1 MLPFILGGVALAV
14 TGYGIGKFLEED
26 EKENVD
32 NQKVGLEVR
41 KLLEAN
47 NLYPFNFIDKDS
59 STDLS
64 DVIVRFEDTKSKLCK
79 TTLKEL
85 QLALKEIKNLEK
97 DFDISIYEANDNQ
110 CDSLI
115 LSDDIVNQIDKYIG
129 ILEDTQNF
137 IPSELDKLD
146 ELIIKSSDYVFYSQ
160 EEKEFVKNLI
170 DLNNMIVNVT
180 SSKITADGE
189 TIARDVKRAF
199 GKIEVALYK

>member
-32 NQKVGLEVR
+32 NQKMGLEVR

-64 DVIVRFEDTKSKLCK
+64 DVMVIFEDTKSKLE

-146 ELIIKSSDYVFYSQ
+146 ELIIKSSDYEVYSQ

-170 DLNNMIVNVT
+170 DLNNMIVNVS

-199 GKIEVALYK
+199 GKIEVVLK

>member
-32 NQKVGLEVR
+32 NQKMGLEVR

-47 NLYPFNFIDKDS
+47 NLFPFNFIDKDS

-64 DVIVRFEDTKSKLCK
+64 DVMVIFEDTKSKLE
-79 TTLKEL
+79 TTLEEL

-146 ELIIKSSDYVFYSQ
+146 ELIIKSSDYEVYSQ

>member
-32 NQKVGLEVR
+32 NQKMGLEVR

-85 QLALKEIKNLEK
+85 HTALFEIKNLEK
-97 DFDISIYEANDNQ
+97 DSEILVSESNDNQ
-110 CDSLI
+110 YDSLT
-115 LSDDIVNQIDKYIG
+115 LSDDIENQVDKYITV
-129 ILEDTQNF
+129 LDKAQSF
-137 IPSELDKLD
+137 IAIELDKLD
-146 ELIIKSSDYVFYSQ
+146 ELIMKSNDYEVYND
-160 EEKEFVKNLI
+160 EEKEFVGKLI
-170 DLNNMIVNVT
+170 YLNNIIVKAIQ
-180 SSKITADGE
+180 SKITLDGE

-199 GKIEVALYK
+199 GKIEVVLN

>member
-32 NQKVGLEVR
+32 NQKMGLEVR

-64 DVIVRFEDTKSKLCK
+64 DVMVIFEDTKSKLE

-146 ELIIKSSDYVFYSQ
+146 ELIIKSSDYEVYSQ

-199 GKIEVALYK
+199 GKIEVVLK